1 MASEGLT
8 AVALAGGRLEPDFV
22 AAGHSV
28 ANKAYLPLHGVLML
42 ERVLRSLRGAKSIDR
57 IRCVT
62 PRGAFDA
69 AFGARGSTLADEIV
83 APGDGLIDSLM
94 NGLRGLPSEQ
104 RALIVATDIPLAHS
118 ENYDAFASRAAG
130 DRWDVSY
137 GYVRREAHVAKYP
150 AVRHTWA
157 RLRDGT
163 MCGSGVTVIRAG
175 SMDGLAAL
183 LRRITAARKS
193 PLRLAGIFSAAL
205 VFRYVFGQLTLASVE
220 RRASEVSG
228 LRCRGVDCEY
238 PELAVNVDRLADL
251 GEVERILDERE
262 AT

>member
-1 MASEGLT
+1 MARDVLT

-42 ERVLRSLRGAKSIDR
+42 ERVLGSLRAAKSIGH

-62 PRGAFDA
+62 PREAFDS
-69 AFGARGSTLADEIV
+69 AFGARGSALADEVV
-83 APGDGLIDSLM
+83 APGDGLIDSLI
-94 NGLRGLPSEQ
+94 NGLRGLPSDQ
-104 RALIVATDIPLAHS
+104 RVLIVATDIPLARAGH
-118 ENYDAFASRAAG
+118 YDAFVSRAAG
-130 DRWDVSY
+130 DQWDVSY
-137 GYVRREAHVAKYP
+137 GYVRRDAHMAKYP

-163 MCGSGVTVIRAG
+163 ICGSGVTAIRAG

-183 LRRITAARKS
+183 LRRIAAARKS
-193 PLRLAGIFSAAL
+193 PLRLASIFSAAL
-205 VFRYVFGQLTLASVE
+205 VFRYVFGLLTLAGVE
-220 RRASEVSG
+220 RRASELSG

-238 PELAVNVDRLADL
+238 PELAVNVDRVADL
-251 GEVERILDERE
+251 GAVERILG
-262 AT
+262 